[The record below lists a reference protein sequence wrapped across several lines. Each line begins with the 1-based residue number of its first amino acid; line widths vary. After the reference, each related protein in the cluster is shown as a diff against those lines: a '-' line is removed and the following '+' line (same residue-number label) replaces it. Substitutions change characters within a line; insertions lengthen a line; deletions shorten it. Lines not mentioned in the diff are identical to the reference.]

1 MTFKYTAPFTL
12 KAGKRTLKAVAVT
25 RYLETCPGIDFYA
38 RTIVLCYFERH
49 ATCQCEVFAVK
60 YSPSLTVKNN
70 TFCNT
75 EKKFVY
81 NMKKI
86 RKLITTFEHELKMAF
101 VSIMK

>member
-25 RYLETCPGIDFYA
+25 RYLDTCPGIDFYA

-49 ATCQCEVFAVK
+49 ATCQCEIFAVK
-60 YSPSLTVKNN
+60 YSLSLTVLNN

-75 EKKFVY
+75 ETFCILY
-81 NMKKI
+81 EKI
-86 RKLITTFEHELKMAF
+86 RNLITTFEHELKMAF
-101 VSIMK
+101 LAS